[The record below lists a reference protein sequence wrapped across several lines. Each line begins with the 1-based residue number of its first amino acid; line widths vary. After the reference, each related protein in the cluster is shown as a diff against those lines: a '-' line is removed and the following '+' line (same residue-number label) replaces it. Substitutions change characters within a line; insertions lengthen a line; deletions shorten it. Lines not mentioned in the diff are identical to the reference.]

1 MTDEVEVDNAA
12 LDEGTIEGEQPE
24 VEQESPEV
32 TAASDGEVSTEVD
45 EKQLALNKIAFE
57 KREEKRQ
64 RIAAEKELEALK
76 AQIPKAEP
84 AKSELTLE
92 AFDYDEQ
99 AYNAALIK
107 NEVNK
112 GLEAIK
118 QQQINDAAQIK
129 QTEISNKFIA
139 KEAEYAKKVPDYEAN
154 IGNLPKFEQDTLNTI
169 MQMDDG
175 PEVALYLAKHADI
188 ADNVASMSPTSA
200 ALTLG
205 KISMQLASAK
215 PKAKPSAAPDPIDP
229 ISNGG
234 ATTGQKDD
242 PLIAGATFN

>member
-1 MTDEVEVDNAA
+1 MTDEVEVQDAA
-12 LDEGTIEGEQPE
+12 LDESTIEGEKPE

-32 TAASDGEVSTEVD
+32 TAASDSEVSTEVD

-64 RIAAEKELEALK
+64 RIALEKELEALK
-76 AQIPKAEP
+76 AQTKQAEP
-84 AKSELTLE
+84 VKELTLE

-112 GLEAIK
+112 GVEAIK
-118 QQQINDAAQIK
+118 QQQVSEQAAIK
-129 QTEISNKFIA
+129 QAEIQTKFNAKVTEF
-139 KEAEYAKKVPDYEAN
+139 KKKATDYDRHVV
-154 IGNLPKFEQDTLNTI
+154 NLPEFEQDTLNTI
-169 MQMDDG
+169 LQMDDG

-188 ADNVASMSPTSA
+188 ADQVASMSPTSA

-205 KISMQLASAK
+205 KISSQLASAK
-215 PKAKPSAAPDPIDP
+215 PKPKPSAAPDPIDP

-234 ATTGQKDD
+234 AATSQKDD
-242 PLIAGATFN
+242 PLIAGATFE